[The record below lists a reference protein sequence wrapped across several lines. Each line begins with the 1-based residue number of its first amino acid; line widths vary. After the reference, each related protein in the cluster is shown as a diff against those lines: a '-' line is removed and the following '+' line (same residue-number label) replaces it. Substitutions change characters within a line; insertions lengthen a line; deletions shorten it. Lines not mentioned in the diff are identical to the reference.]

1 MGFSY
6 FKRYRMEHDLRRC
19 LPAPPS
25 LPAGYQFVPWDSPL
39 VDIHGDVKFR
49 SFRWEIDSGVFSCL
63 GEIDGCRQLMRE
75 ISQRDGFL
83 PSTTWLVQ
91 YECPQT
97 GEVDYCGTIQGIQ
110 TGRSVGSI
118 QNVGTTPEHRN
129 RGIGKQLI
137 AAAQEQAIQHHQTLL
152 FALTTQASHIFTAS
166 GFKEIHPNQL
176 PQKKRANYDFQDS
189 LIYGKHLS

>member
-25 LPAGYQFVPWDSPL
+25 LAAGYRFVPWDPPL

-63 GEIDGCRQLMRE
+63 GEIDGCCQLMRE

-129 RGIGKQLI
+129 RGIGKALVAKALCGFQTAGINRVFLEVT
-137 AAAQEQAIQHHQTLL
+137 AQNSVAVRLYRQIGFRHVKTLYK
-152 FALTTQASHIFTAS
+152 AVEVAYT
-166 GFKEIHPNQL
+166 
-176 PQKKRANYDFQDS
+176 
-189 LIYGKHLS
+189 